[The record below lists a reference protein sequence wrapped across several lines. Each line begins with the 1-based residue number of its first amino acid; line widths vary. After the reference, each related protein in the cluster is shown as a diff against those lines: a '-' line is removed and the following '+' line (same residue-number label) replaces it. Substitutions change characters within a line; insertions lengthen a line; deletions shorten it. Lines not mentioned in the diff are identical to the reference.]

1 VEISLDRGEL
11 LESRVFVRPSRQ
23 KARSAKYRS
32 ALRWI
37 ERHGGLLPALSA
49 LDGNFNSLTNTG
61 CLRCRYCREPFVLG
75 LLAWLATLRLVL
87 KALVVKEDL
96 FATRPDE
103 VLPTVNAFD

>member
-1 VEISLDRGEL
+1 MEITLDWGEL
-11 LESRVFVRPSRQ
+11 LGSSAFVRPSRQ

-32 ALRWI
+32 ALRRI

-61 CLRCRYCREPFVLG
+61 CLRCRYCGQTFVLG

-87 KALVVKEDL
+87 QALVVKEDL
-96 FATRPDE
+96 FTTRPDK
-103 VLPTVNAFD
+103 VLAAVNAFD